1 MTPDQE
7 LRMRMLETNHN
18 ELKDA
23 VTAIKDSLQSLVRLE
38 AHHTDTR
45 EAIGRA
51 FKEIECM
58 EARIHT
64 IELDMPGL
72 RELRGW
78 CITAALGTISIVGIA
93 LLYLVIP
100 H

>member
-78 CITAALGTISIVGIA
+78 VITAALGTISIVGIA